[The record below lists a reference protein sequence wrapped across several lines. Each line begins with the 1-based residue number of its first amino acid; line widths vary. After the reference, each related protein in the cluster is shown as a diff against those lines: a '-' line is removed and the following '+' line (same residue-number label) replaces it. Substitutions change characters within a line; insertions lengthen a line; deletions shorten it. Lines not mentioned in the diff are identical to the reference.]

1 MILVEQNY
9 NIALSKCRIST
20 FGTRFTK
27 NLSLGKNVIFG
38 KITNS
43 KLRYLLNIL
52 KRYESFDSPVYN
64 AQAITFTAL
73 GEGEVTV
80 TINIDND
87 IFTWTGTDSVDTM
100 VLYFANAINEL
111 NIKYKAYPNGDT
123 LYIYSYYTL
132 ETFNDV
138 PIITITNS
146 DPESPELLSFS
157 ITSLEN
163 NEEILLNLW
172 NCITV
177 EDFNKIK
184 QKILNLTTC

>member
-9 NIALSKCRIST
+9 NILLSMCRRSS
-20 FGTRFTK
+20 FGTRLTRK
-27 NLSLGKNVIFG
+27 LSLGQNILP
-38 KITNS
+38 ITKTAL
-43 KLRYLLNIL
+43 KLKYLIDIL
-52 KRYESFDSPVYN
+52 KRYQSFDSPVYN
-64 AQAITFTAL
+64 AQAITFTAI
-73 GEGEVTV
+73 GNGEVTV

-87 IFTWTGTDSVDTM
+87 IFTWTGSDTVDNM

-146 DPESPELLSFS
+146 DPLSPDLLSFS

-184 QKILNLTTC
+184 QRILNLTTC

>member
-1 MILVEQNY
+1 MTLVEQNY
-9 NIALSKCRIST
+9 NILLAKCRISS
-20 FGTRFTK
+20 FGTRLARSL
-27 NLSLGKNVIFG
+27 NLAQNVISA
-38 KITNS
+38 KRNS
-43 KLRYLLNIL
+43 IKLRYLLGLL
-52 KRYESFDSPVYN
+52 KRYESFASPIYN
-64 AQAITFTAL
+64 AQAITFTAIGDGL
-73 GEGEVTV
+73 LTV

-87 IFTWTGTDSVDTM
+87 IFTWTGTDSVENM

-111 NIKYKAYPNGDT
+111 NIKYKAYPSGDT

-146 DPESPELLSFS
+146 DPLSPDLLSYS
-157 ITSLEN
+157 VSSLEN

-172 NCITV
+172 NCITI
-177 EDFNKIK
+177 EDFNLIK

>member
-1 MILVEQNY
+1 MILVEKNY
-9 NIALSKCRIST
+9 NVLLSKCRISR
-20 FGTRFTK
+20 FGTRLTR
-27 NLSLGKNVIFG
+27 NLNLGQNVIPI
-38 KITNS
+38 KRNS
-43 KLRYLLNIL
+43 IKLRYLVNLL
-52 KRYESFDSPVYN
+52 KRYEPFVSPVYN
-64 AQAITFTAL
+64 AQAITFTAIAD
-73 GEGEVTV
+73 GEVTV
-80 TINIDND
+80 TINIDNN
-87 IFTWTGTDSVDTM
+87 IFTWTGTDSVDNM

-111 NIKYKAYPNGDT
+111 NIKYKAYSNGDT

-132 ETFNDV
+132 ETFNDI
-138 PIITITNS
+138 PIITITNT
-146 DPESPELLSFS
+146 DPVSPDLLSFS

>member
-9 NIALSKCRIST
+9 NIALSRCRISR
-20 FGTRFTK
+20 FGTRLTR
-27 NLSLGKNVIFG
+27 NLNLGQNVIPV
-38 KITNS
+38 KRNS
-43 KLRYLLNIL
+43 IKLRYLINLL
-52 KRYESFDSPVYN
+52 KRYQSFISPIYN
-64 AQAITFTAL
+64 AQAITFTAIAD
-73 GEGEVTV
+73 GEVTV

-87 IFTWTGTDSVDTM
+87 IFTWTGTDSVDNM

-123 LYIYSYYTL
+123 LYVYSYYTL

-177 EDFNKIK
+177 EDFSLIK